1 MNTIKTTL
9 TTEAVFSDNNLN
21 RYLLKKTWDTS
32 LPKLTIVML
41 APSEASGI
49 ELDTTT
55 QLVLNNAAR
64 LGYGS
69 VSIVNLF
76 STLNDFLLRQAEDED
91 PENIQAIVEAAQSAD
106 LIVYAPGVGK
116 AKSKVFQQ
124 RQEQVLTALTPYE
137 TKLHCIC
144 NEDGKAR
151 LQHPLSP
158 AVRTW
163 NLSQLSINELL
174 PKEQVT
180 EPATEAKKKG
190 SHKATEK
197 EAPNK

>member
-1 MNTIKTTL
+1 MYPMAQILHAKGYYISG
-9 TTEAVFSDNNLN
+9 SDNNETDTLQ
-21 RYLLKKTWDTS
+21 RVRDMGIKVYLGQR
-32 LPKLTIVML
+32 
-41 APSEASGI
+41 A
-49 ELDTTT
+49 
-55 QLVLNNAAR
+55 
-64 LGYGS
+64 
-69 VSIVNLF
+69 
-76 STLNDFLLRQAEDED
+76 
-91 PENIQAIVEAAQSAD
+91 ENIEGAD

-137 TKLHCIC
+137 AKLHCIC

-158 AVRTW
+158 AVRIW

-180 EPATEAKKKG
+180 EPAIESKKKG
-190 SHKATEK
+190 RHKAIKNEIPS
-197 EAPNK
+197 E